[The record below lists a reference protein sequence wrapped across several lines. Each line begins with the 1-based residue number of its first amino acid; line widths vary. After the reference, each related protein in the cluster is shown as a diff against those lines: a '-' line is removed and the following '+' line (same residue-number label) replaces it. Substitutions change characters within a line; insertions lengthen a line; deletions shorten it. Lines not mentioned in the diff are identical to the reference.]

1 MAAFAR
7 SKHDP
12 VLASG
17 TVVTG
22 LTSSGGI
29 NGQVQFASPFPGQD
43 VSVTLTQKGS
53 SAPADA
59 LTYDLDASKSLIT
72 VYAWKSTA
80 ADDTALIAATTA
92 VTVDVQVIRQ

>member
-17 TVVTG
+17 TVVTSASTG
-22 LTSSGGI
+22 S
-29 NGQVQFASPFPGQD
+29 VQFASPFPGQD
-43 VSVTLTQKGS
+43 ISVNLSLKGA
-53 SAPADA
+53 SAPSADQ
-59 LTYDLDASKSLIT
+59 LSYDLDAAKQLIT

-80 ADDTALIAATTA
+80 AGNTALIAASA
-92 VTVDVQVIRQ
+92 AATVDVQVIRQ

>member
-1 MAAFAR
+1 MAGFAR

-17 TVVTG
+17 TVVTSAVTG
-22 LTSSGGI
+22 L
-29 NGQVQFASPFPGQD
+29 VQFASPFPGQD
-43 VSVTLTQKGS
+43 VSVGLVQKAAS
-53 SAPADA
+53 SPVAA

-72 VYAWKSTA
+72 VYAWVLDTGALVA
-80 ADDTALIAATTA
+80 AEVA

>member
-1 MAAFAR
+1 MAVFAR

-17 TVVTG
+17 TVVTSAATG
-22 LTSSGGI
+22 L
-29 NGQVQFASPFPGQD
+29 VQFANPFPGQD
-43 VSVTLTQKGS
+43 ISVGLTQKGA

-59 LTYDLDASKSLIT
+59 LSYDLDASKSLIT

-80 ADDTALIAATTA
+80 ADDTALIAASVA

>member
-1 MAAFAR
+1 MAGFAR

-17 TVVTG
+17 TVVTSAASG
-22 LTSSGGI
+22 L
-29 NGQVQFASPFPGQD
+29 VQFASPFPGQD
-43 VSVTLTQKGS
+43 VSVGLSQKGA

-80 ADDTALIAATTA
+80 SGDTALIAADVA

>member
-17 TVVTG
+17 TVT
-22 LTSSGGI
+22 TSAAGS
-29 NGQVQFASPFPGQD
+29 VQFASPFPGQD
-43 VSVTLTQKGS
+43 ISVNLTLKGA
-53 SAPADA
+53 SAPSVDQ
-59 LTYDLDASKSLIT
+59 LSYDLDAAKQLIT

-80 ADDTALIAATTA
+80 AGNTALTAASVA
-92 VTVDVQVIRQ
+92 ATVDVQVIRQ